1 MGLFFDDLTEKREC
15 TTCRYYST
23 FMGCGKGKMVGQMN
37 AATCSHFENVYKYKE
52 ELKKQKEAERERERL
67 QRERDDAERENER
80 LRREN
85 ERLSSSSSSSSFSSP
100 SSSYM
105 PSSSSYDLDDD
116 SFAFDDYESE
126 EEMSPEEVE
135 DALLEK
141 FELLI
146 NEITKNFKPVIRQI
160 RDLRKEDYSNNVVSI
175 DDLDDFMESIKNLA
189 DTLSTANG
197 SKKYVKKVK
206 SLKAEYDSKVDSFL
220 TLFVEEI
227 NWQFNNKHFNVAF
240 ALSESYLLVEAEG
253 SDDLNKKCKAEYV
266 SFSIS
271 KAHEL
276 IDMEKY
282 EDAIAFLEP
291 IKNEKCVKELLSLC
305 YKKADKILI
314 SKAKS
319 LIGERKYEEA
329 LNVLGEIGHTDVAE
343 LIEECESYIKEKKIN
358 DAKECISCGKYDEAV
373 EILKTVKTSESASL
387 MKKAREEKKKHLV
400 EKVENL
406 KKERKYDEAINVLRQ
421 LGGDD
426 VNDAINSCRVD
437 KAIWLYN
444 SNRVNDAIRE
454 LKDIKTEESNTL
466 IKRIQSNNKKKKTR
480 VAGLIVL
487 VFGIVF
493 LIVGIVSAVKVN
505 ASMDSNVSFSEA
517 SRIIDQYTPWEVI
530 GFLFGIPSFIV
541 GLVLTLTSLKKYPIE
556 RIK

>member
-1 MGLFFDDLTEKREC
+1 
-15 TTCRYYST
+15 
-23 FMGCGKGKMVGQMN
+23 MGCGKGKLPGQMN

-52 ELKKQKEAERERERL
+52 QVKKEKEAERERERL

-80 LRREN
+80 LKREN
-85 ERLSSSSSSSSFSSP
+85 ERVSSSSSSSSFLSP
-100 SSSYM
+100 SSPYM
-105 PSSSSYDLDDD
+105 SSSSNYDLNDD
-116 SFAFDDYESE
+116 SFASDDYETE

-146 NEITKNFKPVIRQI
+146 NEITKNFKPIIKQI

-175 DDLDDFMESIKNLA
+175 DGLDDFMESIKGLS

-197 SKKYVKKVK
+197 SKRYVKKIN
-206 SLKAEYDSKVDSFL
+206 SLRSEYDSKVDSFFA
-220 TLFVEEI
+220 LFVEEI
-227 NWQFNNKHFNVAF
+227 NWQFDNNHFNVAF
-240 ALSESYLLVEAEG
+240 ALSESYSLAEVDG
-253 SDDLNKKCKAEYV
+253 SDDLNKKCKSEYI

-271 KAHEL
+271 KAKEL

-282 EDAIAFLEP
+282 EEAISFLEP
-291 IKNEKCVKELLSLC
+291 IKSENGIRELLSLC
-305 YKKADKILI
+305 YKKADKILV

-319 LIGERKYEEA
+319 FMDEGKYVDA
-329 LNVLGEIGHTDVAE
+329 LNALEQVGYTDVTE
-343 LIEECESYIKEKKIN
+343 LIDECESHIQEKKIN

-373 EILKTVKTSESASL
+373 EILKTVKTNESASL
-387 MKKAREEKKKHLV
+387 MKKARKEKKEHLI
-400 EKVENL
+400 KKLENL
-406 KKERKYDEAINVLRQ
+406 KKERKYDEAINILRQ

-426 VNDAINSCRVD
+426 VSDAINSCRIE
-437 KAIWLYN
+437 KAIWFYN

-466 IKRIQSNNKKKKTR
+466 IKRIHSNNKKKKTR

-487 VFGIVF
+487 LFGVVF
-493 LIVGIVSAVKVN
+493 LIVGIVSAAKVN
-505 ASMDSNVSFSEA
+505 ASMDSSVSFSEA